1 MFFFL
6 KFSEAVRAEEEDQ
19 VGLQAPED
27 PHDSSTDTCPT
38 FPYSSDSPRPFPP
51 SPVHT
56 VKDSHIMVSLL
67 TIVTD
72 NPSGDD
78 SPTPIL
84 SPIHRSSGHNSPTP
98 TSSTPPVLTFSQ
110 TFTSLP
116 SIQTTNPSNNPFY
129 SPYFSSSFSHPGPI
143 VFPGSPPGFPYF
155 GIPLPGTSP
164 TFSETVSLP
173 YCPMSSM
180 IAPTAKPKPFFSLE
194 S

>member
-6 KFSEAVRAEEEDQ
+6 KFPETVRAEEEDKVGPQ
-19 VGLQAPED
+19 VPED

-56 VKDSHIMVSLL
+56 VTDSPIRISLL

-98 TSSTPPVLTFSQ
+98 TSSTPPVLTFPKLLLL
-110 TFTSLP
+110 SLLFKP
-116 SIQTTNPSNNPFY
+116 LILQIILSILPIFLVPFL
-129 SPYFSSSFSHPGPI
+129 I
-143 VFPGSPPGFPYF
+143 QD
-155 GIPLPGTSP
+155 L
-164 TFSETVSLP
+164 
-173 YCPMSSM
+173 
-180 IAPTAKPKPFFSLE
+180 
-194 S
+194 